1 MIICGQAGCLL
12 NSGFASILCMLLKRS
27 FRLIL
32 LFPIWPYRKVLFFCF
47 GQKETNTTLH
57 FPHSCHGS
65 GVPWPCHVGLQRLS
79 LTADAA
85 ACTTAPCSVSASW
98 GRLGRR
104 VGCGLCGLSWQES
117 CRLGSPPWLW
127 GAKYTGVCLFHGL
140 CVVCL
145 FSYHVAKLQV
155 QAGNLRS
162 CIRNYVCGVC

>member
-85 ACTTAPCSVSASW
+85 ACTAAPCSVSESW

-104 VGCGLCGLSWQES
+104 VVGCVACPGKSPAGWAPHLGSEGPNTRGFASSVACVWSVCSHTMWPSWKF
-117 CRLGSPPWLW
+117 RLG
-127 GAKYTGVCLFHGL
+127 
-140 CVVCL
+140 
-145 FSYHVAKLQV
+145 
-155 QAGNLRS
+155 
-162 CIRNYVCGVC
+162 I